1 MPTVKQPEMPSDVSQ
16 DVSWFDRFASAASL
30 VASQATFF
38 AFCVLLVIIWLPS
51 YVLIQDLDLWQLII
65 NTVTTI
71 VTFLMVALLQN
82 SQTRNDQA
90 TQHKLN
96 AIADGLADLMAHL
109 AHGGDRDMDQ
119 DLRELRSR
127 TRGPGEHRAQRGG
140 GLNRPGDRQCLLNQ
154 PDRSVTHGTFG
165 PHPVESSSG
174 STPQDAAPRAYKVI
188 ECSLPPR
195 SRHAR
200 A

>member
-30 VASQATFF
+30 VASRATFF

-51 YVLIQDLDLWQLII
+51 FVLIQDLDLWQLII

-119 DLRELRSR
+119 DLRELRK
-127 TRGPGEHRAQRGG
+127 AV
-140 GLNRPGDRQCLLNQ
+140 GLEDR
-154 PDRSVTHGTFG
+154 
-165 PHPVESSSG
+165 ES
-174 STPQDAAPRAYKVI
+174 TAHNEVAD
-188 ECSLPPR
+188 
-195 SRHAR
+195 
-200 A
+200 

>member
-16 DVSWFDRFASAASL
+16 DVSWFDCFASAASL
-30 VASQATFF
+30 VASRATFF

-71 VTFLMVALLQN
+71 VTFLMVVLLQN

-96 AIADGLADLMAHL
+96 AIADGAA
-109 AHGGDRDMDQ
+109 ARGEQ
-119 DLRELRSR
+119 LRFQAFQK
-127 TRGPGEHRAQRGG
+127 P
-140 GLNRPGDRQCLLNQ
+140 
-154 PDRSVTHGTFG
+154 
-165 PHPVESSSG
+165 
-174 STPQDAAPRAYKVI
+174 
-188 ECSLPPR
+188 
-195 SRHAR
+195 
-200 A
+200 